1 MNYYKRHLGD
11 YAKDTRHLTLAEHGA
26 YCLLLDYYYSTE
38 SPIPDDRCERIANA
52 YAEHEREAVRNVL
65 QAFFTLTPEG
75 WRNSRADKEI
85 SEFHAKSLKAKAAAE
100 ARWSGRNANAYADAS
115 SEHGNSHCE
124 RNASHKPL
132 AIREKKE
139 QDAPGGASPPP
150 PKKSK
155 GGITLTTYLAEC
167 EAAGV
172 KAIPEDDAVFAY
184 AERVGLPV
192 EFLSL
197 AWQWFRAKY
206 GPDGTGRAKRYTDW
220 RATFRNAVKD
230 GWPKFWAI
238 DQSGEYYLT
247 TAGKQAQR
255 EYGDAG

>member
-100 ARWSGRNANAYADAS
+100 ARWSGRNANAS
-115 SEHGNSHCE
+115 PEHGNSHCE

-132 AIREKKE
+132 ANSHKKE
-139 QDAPGGASPPP
+139 QKKAPASADLFPGIDPKVVADFRKLRASKKAPITETAVEGIRREAAKAGVTLEAALRTCCERGWTGFKAEWVAGQGGAPSKASLPGG
-150 PKKSK
+150 
-155 GGITLTTYLAEC
+155 
-167 EAAGV
+167 
-172 KAIPEDDAVFAY
+172 
-184 AERVGLPV
+184 
-192 EFLSL
+192 
-197 AWQWFRAKY
+197 
-206 GPDGTGRAKRYTDW
+206 GR
-220 RATFRNAVKD
+220 
-230 GWPKFWAI
+230 
-238 DQSGEYYLT
+238 
-247 TAGKQAQR
+247 R
-255 EYGDAG
+255 EL